1 MGYKPGIALGV
12 MMKKHYF
19 LNEDDD
25 YFNEYADTVKYD
37 LLKDRLHWQHQ
48 ARKEIY
54 LEYKFSDD
62 ECDFD
67 HK

>member
-1 MGYKPGIALGV
+1 
-12 MMKKHYF
+12 MMKKYH
-19 LNEDDD
+19 LLDEDDD
-25 YFNEYADTVKYD
+25 YLNEYADTVKYD

-54 LEYKFSDD
+54 LEYHFPDD

-67 HK
+67 

>member
-1 MGYKPGIALGV
+1 
-12 MMKKHYF
+12 MMKKYHF

-37 LLKDRLHWQHQ
+37 LLKDRLNWQHQ
-48 ARKEIY
+48 ARKEIHSSY
-54 LEYKFSDD
+54 QILDD

-67 HK
+67 

>member
-1 MGYKPGIALGV
+1 
-12 MMKKHYF
+12 MMIKYHF

-25 YFNEYADTVKYD
+25 YFNEYADAVKYD

-48 ARKEIY
+48 ARKEIHSSY
-54 LEYKFSDD
+54 QILDD

-67 HK
+67 